1 MSNATLLSFKADTIE
16 YFIAASKW
24 ACVVSG
30 FDVNL
35 QFQPVVACLT
45 GSSHTETKNSLK
57 LSRRNVPHF
66 YKLAEWWW
74 LALSQESPK
83 ASDYDTLCKLWHLLP
98 GAQTETASQN
108 ISRALLR
115 RVWAEMLFLPC
126 PCKSLCLLF
135 RLRTWGEIGCAN
147 ENEFLQNPMT
157 CKCHHKELHTCFFCY
172 VLKLDESCWVW
183 LIFLSALYCP
193 LPGLWAALSLHERN
207 NLKWRNTS
215 MSPFPPRVII
225 QLIFFFHQWFPL

>member
-1 MSNATLLSFKADTIE
+1 M
-16 YFIAASKW
+16 
-24 ACVVSG
+24 
-30 FDVNL
+30 
-35 QFQPVVACLT
+35 
-45 GSSHTETKNSLK
+45 
-57 LSRRNVPHF
+57 SRRNVPPF

-98 GAQTETASQN
+98 GAQTETASQH

-115 RVWAEMLFLPC
+115 RLWAEMLFLPS

-147 ENEFLQNPMT
+147 ENEFLQNPMY

-183 LIFLSALYCP
+183 IIFLSALYCP
-193 LPGLWAALSLHERN
+193 LLGLWAALSLHERN

-225 QLIFFFHQWFPL
+225 QLIFFPTSGSLYRSSNNNLSWLLVPLQQSCGETRGKVLCFMIYGGYLTCAY